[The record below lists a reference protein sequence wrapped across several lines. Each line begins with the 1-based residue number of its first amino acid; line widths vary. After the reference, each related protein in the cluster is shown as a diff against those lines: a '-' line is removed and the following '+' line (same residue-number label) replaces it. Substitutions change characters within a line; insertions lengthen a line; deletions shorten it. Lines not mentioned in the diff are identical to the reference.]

1 MSKSIFYDPQR
12 KRWGRL
18 RILLSVLGAIIS
30 FLVLFFIVT
39 VFVES
44 DPLPRLAMPE
54 QKRNLRALKEREKP
68 RAKAKNTHRKTK
80 APPSQVVLNTDE
92 GIRAAYYVTWDAA
105 SFVSLKEYYP
115 QIDILF
121 PEWLHVL
128 NADGHLQ
135 GYDSSNQPFSV

>member
-1 MSKSIFYDPQR
+1 MLTALMEIEHRR
-12 KRWGRL
+12 K
-18 RILLSVLGAIIS
+18 
-30 FLVLFFIVT
+30 T
-39 VFVES
+39 
-44 DPLPRLAMPE
+44 
-54 QKRNLRALKEREKP
+54 
-68 RAKAKNTHRKTK
+68 KAKNTHRKTK

-128 NADGHLQ
+128 TPDGHLQ
-135 GYDSSNQPFSV
+135 GFDSVNHPFQVVENGIVHSTDHRDMPFVDEHNAEDE